1 MADNPFRRPPMTL
14 SPKQAAEKRAAAEMA
29 AHPTPPAEA
38 VSQDPQAS
46 APGDTDL
53 DALMA
58 ELEDLQGRVEDTLA
72 AVAATVGQADL
83 DHTSTVMRR
92 LKAIRERADK
102 VYQVGRGRLWD
113 LVGAKCGKF
122 RTPTGQMVE
131 FKRMGTTSRRVNY
144 KTLETRF
151 PEAYAAAVTVTTKD
165 LDQPGNL
172 YLR

>member
-122 RTPTGQMVE
+122 
-131 FKRMGTTSRRVNY
+131 KRMGTTSRRVNY